1 MALHNSLTG
10 SSLHEPKNI
19 DSAGTGDAGK
29 VLTPSASTAGTGV
42 LRNLVESEINSK
54 TAYLTIDFPDITT
67 AGDVYLPCAFAGTV
81 AGVHTVLKGALGTA
95 DTDLTAK
102 ISNVAMTNGTVTIA
116 FSGSAAGDLD
126 SATPTAGNTFTTS
139 DYINITSDGAGTGTV
154 GATVVLT
161 ITRS

>member
-1 MALHNSLTG
+1 MAEHNTLTG
-10 SSLHEPKNI
+10 SSLHEPKGI

-29 VLTPSASTAGTGV
+29 VLTPSASVAGEGV
-42 LRNLVESEINSK
+42 LRNLVESEINTK
-54 TAYLTIDFPDITT
+54 LAYISVDFADITT

-81 AGVHTVLKGALGTA
+81 TGVNTVINGVLGTA

-102 ISNVAMTNGTVTIA
+102 VNNVAMTNGTVTIA

-126 SATPTAGNTFTTS
+126 SATPTAGNTVTTS

-154 GATVVLT
+154 GATVILT
-161 ITRS
+161 IERD